1 MPMVAKRCSPSVEI
15 SSTGDSERIVQDA
28 ISLGERY
35 PMLAEIDLILSWIE
49 RSRHTASIC
58 TLYI

>member
-1 MPMVAKRCSPSVEI
+1 MFTFGGDI
-15 SSTGDSERIVQDA
+15 FHGDSERIVQDA